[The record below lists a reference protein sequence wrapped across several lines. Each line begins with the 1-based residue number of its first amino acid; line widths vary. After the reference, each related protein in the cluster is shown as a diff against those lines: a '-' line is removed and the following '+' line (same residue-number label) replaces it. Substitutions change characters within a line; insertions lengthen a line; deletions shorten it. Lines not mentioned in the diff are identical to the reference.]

1 MRSSLIAANPTDLEV
16 YLFHEGRLYQSYE
29 LFGAHVIR
37 DGGAVGTRFC
47 VWAPHAREVR
57 LVGSFNGWDGAKFR
71 LTKVNDEGVWTIV
84 VPENLEGHLYKY
96 EIITPDG
103 RVLLKADPYAF
114 YSELRPHTA
123 SIVYDLKG
131 YEWND
136 SSWQRKKRR
145 KRIYD
150 QPMVIYELH
159 FGSWKKKPDGR
170 FYTYR
175 EMADELIPYVLER
188 GFTHIELLPLV
199 EHPLD
204 RSWGYQGTGYYS
216 VTSRYGTPHDFMYFV
231 DRCHQAG
238 LGVIIDWAPGH
249 FCKDAHGLYMFDGA
263 PTYEYANE
271 KDRENYVWGTA
282 NFDLGKLEV
291 RSFLISNAL
300 FWMKYYH
307 IDGFRVDAVA
317 NMLYWP
323 NNDQL
328 YENPYA
334 VEFLRQLNEAVF
346 AYDPNILMIAEDS
359 TDWPRVTAPTYDGGL
374 GFNYKWNMGWMN
386 DMLKYMETPPHERK
400 YVHNQVSFSLL
411 YAYSEN
417 FILPFSHDEVVH
429 GKKSLLNKM
438 PGSYEEKFAQLRLL
452 YGYMMAHP
460 GKKLLFM
467 GSEFAQFDEWK
478 FEGELDWGLFDFEL
492 HRKMAEYV
500 KLLIACYKRYKPFYE
515 LDHDPRGFEWIDV
528 HNAEQSIFSFIR
540 RGKKDDDVL
549 VIVCNF
555 TNQAYDDYK
564 VGVPLLAPYR
574 EVLNSDAVEFGGSG
588 HVNRKR
594 LSAFNEPFHGKPY
607 HVRMTIPPFGISILR
622 PVQKRGERK
631 KNEEDV
637 HRHVI
642 GRRARKPSSLADDKH
657 RETGRAVRREV
668 PHH

>member
-1 MRSSLIAANPTDLEV
+1 MYGHHLALERMRYGLIAANPTDLEV
-16 YLFHEGRLYQSYE
+16 YLFHEGSLYQSYE
-29 LFGAHVIR
+29 LFGAHVIHE
-37 DGGAVGTRFC
+37 GGTVGTRFC
-47 VWAPHAREVR
+47 VWAPHARDVR
-57 LVGSFNGWDGAKFR
+57 LVGSFNDWDGANFR
-71 LTKVNDEGVWTIV
+71 LRKVNDEGVWTIV

-96 EIITPDG
+96 EIVAPDG
-103 RVLLKADPYAF
+103 RMLFKADPYAF

-131 YEWND
+131 YQWND
-136 SSWQRKKRR
+136 QSWQRKKRR

-159 FGSWKKKPDGR
+159 CGSWKKKEGR

-175 EMADELIPYVLER
+175 EMADELIPYVLEH
-188 GFTHIELLPLV
+188 GFTHVELLPLI

-204 RSWGYQGTGYYS
+204 RSWGYQGTGYYAA
-216 VTSRYGTPHDFMYFV
+216 TSRYGTPHDFMYFV

-238 LGVIIDWAPGH
+238 IGVIMDWVPGH

-282 NFDLGKLEV
+282 NFDLGKPEV

-300 FWMKYYH
+300 FWLKYYH

-323 NNDQL
+323 NNDRL

-334 VEFLRQLNEAVF
+334 VEFLRKLNEAVF
-346 AYDPNILMIAEDS
+346 AYDPNVLMIAEDS
-359 TDWPRVTAPTYDGGL
+359 TDWPRVTAPTYEGGL

-386 DMLKYMETPPHERK
+386 DMLKYMETPPNERK
-400 YVHNQVSFSLL
+400 HAHNQVSFSLL

-467 GSEFAQFDEWK
+467 GNEFAQFDEWK
-478 FEGELDWGLFDFEL
+478 FEGELDWMLFDFEL
-492 HRKMAEYV
+492 HRKMNEYM
-500 KLLIACYKRYKPFYE
+500 KQLIACYKRYKPFYE
-515 LDHDPRGFEWIDV
+515 LDHDPQGFEWIDV

-540 RGKKDDDVL
+540 RGKKEDDML

-564 VGVPLLAPYR
+564 VGVPLLTPYR
-574 EVLNSDAVEFGGSG
+574 EVLNSDAAEFGGSG
-588 HVNRKR
+588 HVNGKR
-594 LSAFNEPFHGKPY
+594 LSALSEPFHGKPY

-622 PVQKRGERK
+622 PVQKRGERR
-631 KNEEDV
+631 KNEEEV

-642 GRRARKPSSLADDKH
+642 GRRARKSASLADDKH
-657 RETGRAVRREV
+657 R
-668 PHH
+668 

>member
-37 DGGAVGTRFC
+37 DGGAIGTRFC

-57 LVGSFNGWDGAKFR
+57 LVGSFNDWNGANSP

-114 YSELRPHTA
+114 CSELRPHTA

-231 DRCHQAG
+231 DRCHQAR
-238 LGVIIDWAPGH
+238 LGVIIDWVPGH

-282 NFDLGKLEV
+282 NFDLGKPEV

-300 FWMKYYH
+300 FWLEYYH
-307 IDGFRVDAVA
+307 VDGFRVDAVA

-323 NNDQL
+323 NNDRL

-346 AYDPNILMIAEDS
+346 AYDPNVLMIAEDS

-400 YVHNQVSFSLL
+400 YAHNQVSFSLL

-478 FEGELDWGLFDFEL
+478 FEGELDWVLFDFDL
-492 HRKMAEYV
+492 HRKMDEYV
-500 KLLIACYKRYKPFYE
+500 KQLIACYKRYKPFYE

-528 HNAEQSIFSFIR
+528 HNAEQSIFSFVR
-540 RGKKDDDVL
+540 RGKKDGDLL

-574 EVLNSDAVEFGGSG
+574 EVLNSDAAEFGGSG
-588 HVNRKR
+588 HVNSKR
-594 LSAFNEPFHGKPY
+594 LSAFHEPFHGKPC

-631 KNEEDV
+631 QNEEDV

-642 GRRARKPSSLADDKH
+642 GRRPRKPASLADEKH
-657 RETGRAVRREV
+657 RETGRAVWGEV
-668 PHH
+668 PDH

>member
-57 LVGSFNGWDGAKFR
+57 LVGSFNDWNGANSP

-238 LGVIIDWAPGH
+238 LGVIIDWVPGH

-282 NFDLGKLEV
+282 NFDLGKPEV

-300 FWMKYYH
+300 FWLEYYH
-307 IDGFRVDAVA
+307 VDGFRVDAVA

-323 NNDQL
+323 NNDRL

-346 AYDPNILMIAEDS
+346 AYDPNVLMIAEDS

-386 DMLKYMETPPHERK
+386 DMLKYMETLPHERK
-400 YVHNQVSFSLL
+400 YAHNQVSFSLPL
-411 YAYSEN
+411 EMLIYQGFSAPQGCPKNIFRQNPLHPFSVLWISYRPRVRFAATAGDIFLPWGEAYSMHPLDLRVADEDE
-417 FILPFSHDEVVH
+417 PSHVS
-429 GKKSLLNKM
+429 GR
-438 PGSYEEKFAQLRLL
+438 LRANIPSFGLVIRRRP
-452 YGYMMAHP
+452 A
-460 GKKLLFM
+460 KLL
-467 GSEFAQFDEWK
+467 
-478 FEGELDWGLFDFEL
+478 WGL
-492 HRKMAEYV
+492 KV
-500 KLLIACYKRYKPFYE
+500 
-515 LDHDPRGFEWIDV
+515 EWIKSRQLLRCHPV
-528 HNAEQSIFSFIR
+528 VQRFFRSQGEALGRPLHLGQ
-540 RGKKDDDVL
+540 DVL
-549 VIVCNF
+549 FHSLRVKGLF
-555 TNQAYDDYK
+555 LRT
-564 VGVPLLAPYR
+564 
-574 EVLNSDAVEFGGSG
+574 
-588 HVNRKR
+588 NRKQHIQQ
-594 LSAFNEPFHGKPY
+594 LPA
-607 HVRMTIPPFGISILR
+607 
-622 PVQKRGERK
+622 
-631 KNEEDV
+631 
-637 HRHVI
+637 
-642 GRRARKPSSLADDKH
+642 
-657 RETGRAVRREV
+657 
-668 PHH
+668 